1 MSPEHPCLDSR
12 LCRTPPAPPSAAN
25 LPPSAAKTVPSAT
38 NTGAAGRKPPPCLGE
53 PSENAISHL
62 SPVSE
67 TGRQRAN
74 AGILN
79 PRHAFECAARG
90 PRRSRTRHGG
100 DSLPK
105 IPRTVAVA
113 PDSWHCT
120 ARLSGPSPG
129 RGAAQERRGRAGLGE
144 GLAPL
149 FGTRYGS
156 V

>member
-1 MSPEHPCLDSR
+1 MQMGSRPEACCSEGAGLPYKS
-12 LCRTPPAPPSAAN
+12 TSAASL
-25 LPPSAAKTVPSAT
+25 LPKRFPFAT

-62 SPVSE
+62 SPVPE
-67 TGRQRAN
+67 TEPQRAN

-79 PRHAFECAARG
+79 ARRAFERAARG
-90 PRRSRTRHGG
+90 FGRSRTRHGG

-113 PDSWHCT
+113 PDSRHCT

-129 RGAAQERRGRAGLGE
+129 REGWPRIGENER
-144 GLAPL
+144 
-149 FGTRYGS
+149 